1 MKMKKILSMGA
12 LGLVLACSTSVGA
25 MGAPRPTNAEIKEDM
40 KDVFLHDTN
49 ALNYDVNGGTK
60 LSNIIDTDK
69 VKTDAANATSYGLPA
84 IKTNSNIYKAL
95 TLMDSESSIKK
106 NMINIYTNSD
116 IDITGL
122 LAEVKELTQELKGVE
137 NANGEDK
144 FKLEADI
151 KALFKDTNLTVN
163 FGKNFDGKITM
174 SILKGNQVV
183 LQLNSGNA
191 HTINQALNSGDKLG
205 QYAKLLEIFAGN
217 N

>member
-25 MGAPRPTNAEIKEDM
+25 MGAQRPTNAEIKEDM

-69 VKTDAANATSYGLPA
+69 VKADAANATSYGLPA
-84 IKTNSNIYKAL
+84 ITTYTNIDKAL
-95 TLMDSESSIKK
+95 GSMDPNLSIRD
-106 NMINIYTNSD
+106 NMIKMYTKSG

-122 LAEVKELTQELKGVE
+122 LAEVKELTQKLKDIE

-163 FGKNFDGKITM
+163 FGKNIDGKITM
-174 SILKGNQVV
+174 SILKGNQIV

-191 HTINQALNSGDKLG
+191 YTISKTLDSGDKLDK
-205 QYAKLLEIFAGN
+205 YAKLLQILALS
-217 N
+217 